1 MTSLE
6 QDGIVLAEGQKMA
19 SLGGGGGTQDRRKE
33 LRMMLGGG
41 RRGWG
46 LT

>member
-19 SLGGGGGTQDRRKE
+19 SLGGGGGHRT
-33 LRMMLGGG
+33 GGKNSE
-41 RRGWG
+41 
-46 LT
+46 